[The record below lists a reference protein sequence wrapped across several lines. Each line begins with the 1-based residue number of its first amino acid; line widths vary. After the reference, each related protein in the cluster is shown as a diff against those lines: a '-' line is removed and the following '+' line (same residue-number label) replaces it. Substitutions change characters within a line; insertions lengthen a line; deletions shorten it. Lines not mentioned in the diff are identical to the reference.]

1 LLHSCWCI
9 AFGCWNSNS
18 KLEFKFFSS
27 FQIVQILFLPTH
39 IHLSFSAHH
48 SNQPAVASRPRLAP
62 PHRGPAPR
70 LAQQLAAASPTPPP
84 PTPQPMTSGPHRSP
98 PSPRPCSGRTR
109 PSLTRR
115 RSSLPLACV
124 PVRGPHAKGSLPG
137 YLRRRH
143 PLGPLIQ
150 TLAAPLTAPE
160 PPLKP

>member
-1 LLHSCWCI
+1 LLHSCSYI

-18 KLEFKFFSS
+18 KFEFKCLSS
-27 FQIVQILFLPTH
+27 FQIVQILFLPTP
-39 IHLSFSAHH
+39 IPFSFSAHH
-48 SNQPAVASRPRLAP
+48 SNQPAVASRPRPAL
-62 PHRGPAPR
+62 PHLGPAPR
-70 LAQQLAAASPTPPP
+70 LAQQLAAASPTLPPP
-84 PTPQPMTSGPHRSP
+84 APQPMTGGPHMSP

-115 RSSLPLACV
+115 RSSLPLARV
-124 PVRGPHAKGSLPG
+124 PVRGPDAKGSLPG